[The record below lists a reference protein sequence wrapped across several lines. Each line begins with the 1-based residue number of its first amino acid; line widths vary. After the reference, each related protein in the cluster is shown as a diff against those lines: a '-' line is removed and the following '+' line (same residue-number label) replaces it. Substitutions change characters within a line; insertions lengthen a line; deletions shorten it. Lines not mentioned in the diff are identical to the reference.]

1 MMNTGT
7 ACIKEG
13 CIPIKGWM
21 QVIYIDTTTTQV
33 DVERILL
40 AHVQEAMQSP
50 TILVGDVTNVTYI
63 GTRQVQKER
72 TTVSSSRQG
81 DSTKEFQL
89 SSVGM
94 GIIIVSACFVIVSL
108 IGLLVKRAS
117 KKKQEVFVEEPIFDL
132 EADLEGLGNP
142 RAEMVQP
149 RDLSNDAPAPPAYM
163 RQDLSID
170 VVNEVE
176 NSPKWSPLAI
186 ALDDDDDYSF
196 RLQDPPAS
204 RLVAHRVASPKT
216 KGRKSPIKKR
226 GRTHVLCPI
235 HEDIIIQEDY
245 REEISPPISP
255 VVSTASI

>member
-1 MMNTGT
+1 MNTGT

-21 QVIYIDTTTTQV
+21 QVIYTGSTPTQV
-33 DVERILL
+33 DVEHIVL
-40 AHVQEAMQSP
+40 AHVKEAMQSP

-63 GTRQVQKER
+63 GIRQVLQER

-94 GIIIVSACFVIVSL
+94 GIIIVSACFVIVYL

-117 KKKQEVFVEEPIFDL
+117 KNKQDEFVEQPIFDL
-132 EADLEGLGNP
+132 EADLEGLDNP

-170 VVNEVE
+170 VVNEVV
-176 NSPKWSPLAI
+176 NSSKWSPLAK
-186 ALDDDDDYSF
+186 APDDDDDDSF
-196 RLQDPPAS
+196 RLEDPPAS
-204 RLVAHRVASPKT
+204 RLVANRAASPKT
-216 KGRKSPIKKR
+216 IGRKSPIKKR

-235 HEDIIIQEDY
+235 HEDIIIQGDF

-255 VVSTASI
+255 SVSTASI